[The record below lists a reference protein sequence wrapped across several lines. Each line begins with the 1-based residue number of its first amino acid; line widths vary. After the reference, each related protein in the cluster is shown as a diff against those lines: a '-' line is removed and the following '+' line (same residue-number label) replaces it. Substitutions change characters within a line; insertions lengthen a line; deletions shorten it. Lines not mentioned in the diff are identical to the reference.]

1 MNCLT
6 CMGALW
12 LKDEKGDFF
21 KCLDCN
27 GTGDRREN
35 GRANIIDIRVARSRR
50 DDTRAAKVVSNGNDD
65 NAA

>member
-12 LKDEKGDFF
+12 LKDHEGNFF
-21 KCLDCN
+21 KCRDCN

-35 GRANIIDIRVARSRR
+35 GRADVIDIWVARSRR
-50 DDTRAAKVVSNGNDD
+50 DNRLAAEMVSNRESDEQT
-65 NAA
+65 

>member
-12 LKDEKGDFF
+12 LKDHEGNFF
-21 KCLDCN
+21 KCRDCN

-35 GRANIIDIRVARSRR
+35 GRAAAIDIRIARSRR
-50 DDTRAAKVVSNGNDD
+50 DDRRAAEMVSNRESDEQT
-65 NAA
+65 

>member
-12 LKDEKGDFF
+12 LKDHEGNFF

-27 GTGDRREN
+27 GTGDRRKN
-35 GRANIIDIRVARSRR
+35 GRANVIDIRVARSLR
-50 DDTRAAKVVSNGNDD
+50 DDRRAAKVGSDD
-65 NAA
+65 TGDDAA

>member
-12 LKDEKGDFF
+12 LQDDQGNFF
-21 KCLDCN
+21 KCRDCN
-27 GTGDRREN
+27 GTGDRRPN
-35 GRANIIDIRVARSRR
+35 GRAAVIDIRAARDLRDRR
-50 DDTRAAKVVSNGNDD
+50 RAAEMVSDGDGD

>member
-12 LKDEKGDFF
+12 LKDHEGNFF
-21 KCLDCN
+21 KCRDCN

-35 GRANIIDIRVARSRR
+35 GRATVIDIRVARSRR
-50 DDTRAAKVVSNGNDD
+50 DDRLAAEMVSNRESDEQT
-65 NAA
+65 

>member
-12 LKDEKGDFF
+12 LKDHEGNFF
-21 KCLDCN
+21 KCRDCN

-35 GRANIIDIRVARSRR
+35 GRAAVIDIRIARSRR
-50 DDTRAAKVVSNGNDD
+50 DDRRAAEMVSNRESDEQT
-65 NAA
+65 